1 MTLRLVLADDHLL
14 IRLGIKSLLTHL
26 GEYEVVGEAH
36 DGPTAICMLEELR
49 PDLALVDIAMPGLS
63 GIEVILHASRMSPE
77 TRLIV
82 LSGME
87 SPEIVREAMRSGAH
101 AYLLKDC
108 LMDEL
113 GEALRCV
120 REHRPY
126 ITPRLNVKW
135 PDEDCGPGVQL
146 TARQVQILRMV
157 AEGSTNKEIAKALE
171 ISPKTVEFHR
181 GQLMQRLGLHDIAGL
196 TRYATERG
204 LIPRSSQ

>member
-14 IRLGIKSLLTHL
+14 IRLGVRSLLTHL
-26 GEYEVVGEAH
+26 GDYEVVGEAH
-36 DGPTAICMLEELR
+36 DGPTAMRMLEELR

-63 GIEVILHASRMSPE
+63 GIEVILNAARVSPH
-77 TRLIV
+77 TRIIV

-87 SPEIVREAMRSGAH
+87 SPEVVREAMRAGAR

-113 GEALRCV
+113 GEGLRSVCS
-120 REHRPY
+120 EQIY
-126 ITPRLNVKW
+126 ITPRLGVKW
-135 PDEDCGPGVQL
+135 PDDNVEAGGVL
-146 TARQVQILRMV
+146 TARQLQILRLV
-157 AEGSTNKEIAKALE
+157 AEGRTNKEIARVLE

-181 GQLMQRLGLHDIAGL
+181 GQLMQRLGLHDVAGL

-204 LIPRSSQ
+204 LVPRAP